1 MLTDDPGVA
10 QSYSTR
16 GPVMLFGAM
25 FGRDTP
31 DPATNLAKTPA
42 LSKASSD
49 DFYAHLWEGNPW
61 WHDLL

>member
-1 MLTDDPGVA
+1 
-10 QSYSTR
+10 
-16 GPVMLFGAM
+16 MLFGAM